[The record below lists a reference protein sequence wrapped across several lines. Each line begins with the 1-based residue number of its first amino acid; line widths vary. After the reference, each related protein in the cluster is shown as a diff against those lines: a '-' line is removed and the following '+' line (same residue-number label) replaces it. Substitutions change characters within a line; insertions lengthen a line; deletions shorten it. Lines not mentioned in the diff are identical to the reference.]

1 MMTQPRTYLESDIAS
16 FSIRRGII
24 SYTQY
29 IEAMERIAWL
39 HIRSLNTG
47 YPEGL
52 LITGLSGAGKSTIK
66 EEYERKYPKQDLG
79 EITVIPVLVVETPP
93 GPTVKNFAEA
103 ILLALGDPLHF
114 QGSAEHKTQRI
125 YYFLKLCK
133 VELLMIDEFQHF
145 IVHAKRN
152 ETLRVT
158 DWLKNLINQARIPVV
173 LFGLPIS
180 EKILRLNVQ
189 LARRFSARYYL
200 RPFSIDGERET
211 LEYRGVL
218 KVIEEMLPLPSVP
231 LSSPTMAK
239 RFYYASFGLIDY
251 IAKIVEQ
258 AVVRALKENSPSLMV
273 RHYAEAFDDKVWR
286 DVPEKMNPF
295 LSTGKLRPLVKTY
308 EPFEENA
315 ENLLGASDH
324 EALKK
329 QAGL

>member
-1 MMTQPRTYLESDIAS
+1 MTQPRTYLESDIAS
-16 FSIRRGII
+16 FSIRKAII
-24 SYTQY
+24 SYTQFT
-29 IEAMERIAWL
+29 EAMERIAWL
-39 HIRSLNTG
+39 HLRAIHTG

-79 EITVIPVLVVETPP
+79 EVTVIPVLTVGTPE
-93 GPTVKNFAEA
+93 GPTVKSFAEA
-103 ILLALGDPLHF
+103 ILRALDDPLHL

-133 VELLMIDEFQHF
+133 VELLLIDEFQHF

-173 LFGLPIS
+173 LLGLPIS

-189 LARRFSARYYL
+189 LARRFSAQYYL
-200 RPFSIDGERET
+200 RPFSIDGDREI

-218 KVIEEMLPLPSVP
+218 KAIEEMLPLPSVP
-231 LSSPTMAK
+231 LSSPAMAK

-251 IAKIVEQ
+251 IAKIVEE
-258 AVVRALKENSPSLMV
+258 AVVRAMKENSPSVMD
-273 RHYAEAFDDKVWR
+273 RHYADAFEAKVWR
-286 DVPEKMNPF
+286 GVSAKLNPF
-295 LSTGKLRPLVKTY
+295 LSNGKLRPLVKAH
-308 EPFEENA
+308 EPFVENA
-315 ENLLGASDH
+315 EFVMGASDL